1 LREQKK
7 GRERLK
13 ITLIEIVKND
23 MSIEELTEN
32 MILDKIEWWKKIHVA
47 DSD

>member
-32 MILDKIEWWKKIHVA
+32 MILDRIEWWKKIHVA